1 MAPKPV
7 VLKPV
12 HLEHPQSIDETE
24 SDATLETHRSGVEP
38 GKLCMSPALWTVQSD
53 TGCCAS
59 RCGLRLC
66 MSPLPAHTHLGLR
79 NLDFYL
85 HPS

>member
-7 VLKPV
+7 VLKPAC
-12 HLEHPQSIDETE
+12 LEHPQSIDEAE

-38 GKLCMSPALWTVQSD
+38 GKLCMPPTLGTVQSD
-53 TGCCAS
+53 TGRCAS

-66 MSPLPAHTHLGLR
+66 MSPLPAHTQLGLR